1 MFIGRTDAASGKV
14 NEKKEPIKF
23 GRRRRRVSR
32 CREVRTQEKVVSKG
46 GEQLFTVHLEIVM
59 KK

>member
-1 MFIGRTDAASGKV
+1 M

-32 CREVRTQEKVVSKG
+32 FREVRTQEKVVSKG